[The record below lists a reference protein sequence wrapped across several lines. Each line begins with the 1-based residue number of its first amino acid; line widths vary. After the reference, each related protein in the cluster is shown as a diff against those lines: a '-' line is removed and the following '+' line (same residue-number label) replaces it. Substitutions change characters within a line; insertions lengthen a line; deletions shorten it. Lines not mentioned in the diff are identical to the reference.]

1 MQFTIVF
8 DESCDAGFT
17 SSNHSLQEL
26 ATAEFATLRL
36 LENRC
41 PRRRDQEP
49 HSPCVC
55 RHTSRSRPDPRIV
68 RRAAAVPP
76 LTGGV
81 RRRSPNP
88 SLKARCKVQ
97 LIRRWKAEG
106 NLYASSEQMCG
117 QINRTK
123 KMHSHE
129 RTDFYACQS
138 HQGCPQRR
146 SGP

>member
-76 LTGGV
+76 LTGAGV

-88 SLKARCKVQ
+88 SLKRVARYSSSGGEKPKVI
-97 LIRRWKAEG
+97 LC
-106 NLYASSEQMCG
+106 ASSKQMCG
-117 QINRTK
+117 HINRTQK
-123 KMHSHE
+123 
-129 RTDFYACQS
+129 RTFTNRT
-138 HQGCPQRR
+138 GR
-146 SGP
+146 SLLLRPPKPTR